1 MDFRKGGQTIRR
13 LRKTHGLTQEQ
24 LAELTETA
32 PNSISR
38 IERGLLT
45 PSLPT
50 LIKICNVLETT
61 ADTILAAY
69 ITADTD
75 LRWSDLAQRMEG
87 IDLEKQS
94 KIESILNCLIETL

>member
-1 MDFRKGGQTIRR
+1 MNFKQGGQVIQR
-13 LRKTHGLTQEQ
+13 LRIEHKMTQEQ
-24 LAELTETA
+24 LAEFTDTA

-50 LIKICNVLETT
+50 LIKICNALGTT

-69 ITADTD
+69 ISADAE
-75 LRWSDLAQRMEG
+75 LRWTDLAQQMEG
-87 IDLEKQS
+87 IDLEKQG
-94 KIESILNCLIETL
+94 KIETILKCLIETL

>member
-1 MDFRKGGQTIRR
+1 MNFKQGGHVIQR
-13 LRKTHGLTQEQ
+13 LRRERKMTQEQ
-24 LAELTETA
+24 LAELTDTA

-50 LIKICNVLETT
+50 LIKICNVLDTT

-69 ITADTD
+69 ITADAD
-75 LRWSDLAQRMEG
+75 LRWSELAQQMEG
-87 IDLEKQS
+87 IELEKQG
-94 KIESILNCLIETL
+94 KIETILRCLIETL